1 MAVAVICT
9 FPGGTTETYDDAVK
23 ASGLNAFAQHPGA
36 SFHRVAKTDSDSGIR
51 VTDVWESREGFERF
65 LQDKVIPVSMQVGLP
80 EPRLEF
86 VDVNAYMTG
95 APSPVPA

>member
-23 ASGLNAFAQHPGA
+23 ALGLSAGGQHPGA
-36 SFHRVAKTDSDSGIR
+36 LFHWVAKTDSGIQ
-51 VTDVWESREGFERF
+51 VTDVWESREEFDRF
-65 LQDKVIPVSMQVGLP
+65 LQEQVIPASMQAGLP

-86 VDVNAYMTG
+86 VDVHAYMTG
-95 APSPVPA
+95 APGLVPA